1 MSARASPPGSGAPQA
16 LTSAAAAVMFLCFAF
31 AYFFSALV
39 RAVVAT
45 LAPVLSNELGLTS
58 ADLGLLAGAY
68 FLGFAS
74 MQLPLGSA
82 LDRIGPKRVLL
93 GSLSLA
99 VIGCVLFA
107 MARSFAGLT
116 AARALI
122 GMGVAACLM
131 APMTGY
137 RRRFGPRAQMR
148 AGSWMFMTGSSGM
161 VASTLPVQWLLP
173 HLGWRGLFWLL
184 AAFFAMSM
192 VAIAWLVPRDA
203 PPVSHERGTADP
215 VAGGYREVF
224 SHPSFIRLLPMG
236 FFHYGGLLALQ
247 SLWIGPWLSRVCGWS
262 PQEAA
267 QGLFALNVG
276 MLLTFLGWGALV
288 PRLYAQGWTAQ
299 SLIARGLPV
308 SLVVLVLAIAL
319 GPQATAAV
327 WTLYCVGS
335 TLVSLAQPAIG
346 QAFPAALAGR
356 ALSAYN
362 LVIFAG
368 VFALQ
373 WMIGGTID
381 LLSAAGWSTPSAF
394 QGAFALVAVSCIASY
409 LWFLW
414 FDDPGMRE
422 ASIKADARTAD
433 NPPSCRES

>member
-1 MSARASPPGSGAPQA
+1 MNSRTPPARSVAPQA
-16 LTSAAAAVMFLCFAF
+16 LSSAAAAVMFLCFAF

-45 LAPVLSNELGLTS
+45 LAPVFSSELGLTS

-68 FLGFAS
+68 FLGFAC

-82 LDRIGPKRVLL
+82 LDRMGPKRVLL
-93 GSLSLA
+93 GLLSLA

-107 MARSFAGLT
+107 VARSFAGLT

-122 GMGVAACLM
+122 GMGVSACLM
-131 APMTGY
+131 APMTCY
-137 RRRFGPRAQMR
+137 RLRFSPKAQLRA
-148 AGSWMFMTGSSGM
+148 ASWMFMTGSTGM

-173 HLGWRGLFWLL
+173 PLGWRGLFWLIAALFAL
-184 AAFFAMSM
+184 AMA
-192 VAIAWLVPRDA
+192 AIAWLVPHDA
-203 PPVSHERGTADP
+203 PAVPSASGAVDQA
-215 VAGGYREVF
+215 AGGYREVF
-224 SHPSFIRLLPMG
+224 RHPSFVRLLPMG

-262 PQEAA
+262 PQAAA

-276 MLLTFLGWGALV
+276 MLLTFLAWGALL
-288 PRLYAQGWTAQ
+288 PRLYSRGWTAQ
-299 SLIARGLPV
+299 SLIARGLPL
-308 SLVVLVLAIAL
+308 SLAVLVLAVAL
-319 GPQATAAV
+319 GARATAAV
-327 WTLYCVGS
+327 WTLFCVSS

-346 QAFPAALAGR
+346 QAFPPALAGR

-368 VFALQ
+368 VFAVQ
-373 WMIGGTID
+373 WIIGGTID
-381 LLSAAGWSTPSAF
+381 LLRGAGWSAPAAF
-394 QGAFALVAVSCIASY
+394 QGALSLLALSCIASY

-414 FDDPGMRE
+414 FEDVGKRPADIE
-422 ASIKADARTAD
+422 AGARSAD
-433 NPPSCRES
+433 NPRSCRES